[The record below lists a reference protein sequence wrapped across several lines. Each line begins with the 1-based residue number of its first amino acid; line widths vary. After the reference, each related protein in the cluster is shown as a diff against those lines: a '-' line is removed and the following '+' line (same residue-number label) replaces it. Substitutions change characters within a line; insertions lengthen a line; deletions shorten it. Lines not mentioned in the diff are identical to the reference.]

1 MVVVVSSDPEARPTI
16 YEWGG
21 GHAAFE
27 RWLNVFYDLVEAD
40 ALLAPL
46 FGGRVSEAHRRNVTT
61 WWCEVMGGPA
71 DYTEDHGGYEHMLA
85 KHLGLGIT
93 DEQRLRFVTL
103 LSKAADDADLPA
115 DPEFRAAIMG
125 YAEWGTRLA
134 LHNSRPGS
142 DVARRAPVPRW
153 GWGVAPPYRP

>member
-1 MVVVVSSDPEARPTI
+1 VETPTI

-21 GHAAFE
+21 GREAFE
-27 RWLNVFYDLVEAD
+27 RWLNAFYDRVEGD
-40 ALLAPL
+40 ELLAPL
-46 FGGRVSEAHRRNVTT
+46 FGGRVSEEHRRNVTT

-71 DYTEDHGGYEHMLA
+71 TYTSDHGGYEHMLA
-85 KHLGLGIT
+85 KHRDLAIT

-103 LSKAADDADLPA
+103 LSAAADDAGLPA

-134 LHNSRPGS
+134 LHNSRPGAA
-142 DVARRAPVPRW
+142 VAPHAPVPRW
-153 GWGVAPPYRP
+153 GWGVAPP